1 MNNVLAQFSIAC
13 SKIQKEHIQLF
24 FVLLALTMLVLGAGA
39 PTGPGDGM
47 H

>member
-1 MNNVLAQFSIAC
+1 MNKVFAQFCIAC

-24 FVLLALTMLVLGAGA
+24 IILLALTMLVLGAGA
-39 PTGPGDGM
+39 PEDTLP